1 MEEGVIKFL
10 NKSFVAIAILIL
22 GVLLFFVGDMV
33 YKFKSLEQTNAYQ
46 VTVSGEGKVYA
57 KPDVALVN
65 LGVNTTGKTTQ
76 DVITR
81 NTDKMNAVIAA
92 VKTLGVEEKDIQTT
106 NYNLYPS
113 YNYTEAAGRTF
124 EGYELDQ
131 SLEVKVRDF
140 TKVGE
145 ILQKATAVGA
155 NLTSNLQF
163 TIEDQQQYKQEARA
177 KAIEQAKA
185 NAENLA
191 KVSGVKLGKLVN
203 VYENY
208 SYTPTYSTKNV
219 YGMGGG
225 VALEQAASPTIQ
237 SGQQEI
243 QMTINLVYEVK

>member
-1 MEEGVIKFL
+1 MEEATIKFL
-10 NKSFVAIAILIL
+10 NKSFVIAAVLIL
-22 GVLLFFVGDMV
+22 GVLVFFVGDMI

-46 VTVSGEGKVYA
+46 ITVSGDGKVYA
-57 KPDVALVN
+57 KPDIALVS

-81 NTDKMNAVIAA
+81 NTEKMNAVIEA
-92 VKTLGVEEKDIQTT
+92 VKSLGVEEKDIQTT

-113 YNYTEAAGRTF
+113 YNYTEAAGRVF
-124 EGYELDQ
+124 EGYELNQ
-131 SLEVKVRDF
+131 SLEVKIRDF

-145 ILQKATAVGA
+145 ILQKATTAGA

-203 VYENY
+203 IYENY
-208 SYTPTYSTKNV
+208 SYTPTYSTKSA